1 MSGTSYGTCVL
12 HVAPEAHV
20 GGPLALVRDGD
31 PITLDVAAR
40 RIDLDV
46 SEEELAARRADWTPR
61 KQIPERGYVSMY
73 AEHVTQANRGCD
85 FDFLHAGE
93 LIPEPEIF

>member
-1 MSGTSYGTCVL
+1 M
-12 HVAPEAHV
+12 
-20 GGPLALVRDGD
+20 ALVRDGD

-46 SEEELAARRADWTPR
+46 SAEELAARRADWTPR
-61 KQIPERGYVSMY
+61 KRTPERGYVSMY

-85 FDFLHAGE
+85 FDFLLAGE
-93 LIPEPEIF
+93 LIGEPEIF